1 MSSNYCRV
9 NIQGLKNMYIISK
22 LFKSVIERILSSK
35 ILTVK
40 GYRSAFVKY
49 KPTKALLF
57 IYRSQ

>member
-1 MSSNYCRV
+1 
-9 NIQGLKNMYIISK
+9 MYIISK

-49 KPTKALLF
+49 KPTKALF
-57 IYRSQ
+57 YYKEASK

>member
-1 MSSNYCRV
+1 
-9 NIQGLKNMYIISK
+9 MYIISK

-57 IYRSQ
+57 IIKASK